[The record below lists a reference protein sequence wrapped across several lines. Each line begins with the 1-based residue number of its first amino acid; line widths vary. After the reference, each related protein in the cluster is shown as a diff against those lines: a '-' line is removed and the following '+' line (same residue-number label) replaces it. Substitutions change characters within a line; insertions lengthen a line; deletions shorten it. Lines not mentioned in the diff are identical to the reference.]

1 MVEDKAVGA
10 FHYLI
15 EWMDAFSAAL
25 TTIIII
31 GSAITARS
39 VVVVLPLPLLL
50 LHVPV
55 PMSDASHMPLRAD
68 LIE

>member
-31 GSAITARS
+31 GSAISAECGGGVAATLAAPAAAPAAVACTS
-39 VVVVLPLPLLL
+39 
-50 LHVPV
+50 
-55 PMSDASHMPLRAD
+55 AD
-68 LIE
+68 E